1 VTPLNNVVVIEKGK
15 SNFSAYVP
23 DFPGCVAAGDTLD
36 EVEQLIREAMEMH
49 VAGLRED
56 GVPVPEPTSVTREI
70 EIAGT

>member
-1 VTPLNNVVVIEKGK
+1 MTPLNNVVVIEKGK